1 MYIIRKD
8 ELYLAGYE
16 YRGIYTVD
24 ADGRRIEIPTVVYS
38 ADIRDVKVFDNEYMA
53 EHMAKIIG
61 GVALKV
67 RGGK

>member
-8 ELYLAGYE
+8 GLYLAGYQ

-24 ADGRRIEIPTVVYS
+24 ADGQRIEVPTVVYS
-38 ADIRDVKVFDNEYMA
+38 SNISDSKVFDNGR
-53 EHMAKIIG
+53 MAKIVG

-67 RGGK
+67 RDDK